1 MPFNPKNMLANL
13 PAPRIEAYLRAIGDD
28 GTADRLFPPGGSG
41 QNFGLKFGGEVWG
54 HTGVALGFIP
64 PTGSGETAILDATA
78 MVPEP
83 GLKNAQVK
91 IVLDQ
96 FWVQR
101 YPGSGKHKILCEF
114 TGKNQTTTVRED
126 LRFALKLE
134 ARDQSP
140 AGVNGAPIFLGVSA
154 GKNGISFEGRMIH
167 VGSSGEDAMLAALE
181 SDAVKQGL
189 SLLTTAQPA
198 LGPFVGLAGSLVAG
212 VLKRD
217 RNKEIYN
224 FKLGLDFADSQ
235 TSAKLRFGSFVVVQ
249 TDMAT
254 WSWSRASWDRS
265 RQLVIDTETNEPIA
279 YNYLIFRISP
289 YDD

>member
-13 PAPRIEAYLRAIGDD
+13 PMTRIEAYLRDIGDD
-28 GTADRLFPPGGSG
+28 DAADRLFPPGGGG
-41 QNFGLKFGGEVWG
+41 QNFGFNFGSEVWG

-64 PTGSGETAILDATA
+64 PTAAGQTTIADATA
-78 MVPEP
+78 LAPEP
-83 GLKNAQVK
+83 ALKNTQVK
-91 IVLDQ
+91 IMLDQ

-101 YPGSGKHKILCEF
+101 YPGTGKHRVLCEF

-134 ARDQSP
+134 ARDQSS
-140 AGVNGAPIFLGVSA
+140 AGVSGAPIFLGVSA
-154 GKNGISFEGRMIH
+154 GNNGISFEGRMIH
-167 VGSSGEDAMLAALE
+167 VGSSGEDSMLAALE

-189 SLLTTAQPA
+189 FLLTTAQPA

-224 FKLGLDFADSQ
+224 FKLGLDFAASQ
-235 TSAKLRFGSFVVVQ
+235 TSAKLRLGSFVVVQ
-249 TDMAT
+249 TDRAT
-254 WSWSRASWDRS
+254 WSWDRVIWDGN
-265 RQLVIDTETNEPIA
+265 RQLVIDTQTNEPIA
-279 YNYLIFRISP
+279 YNYLIFRISEYEP
-289 YDD
+289 